1 MKSNIKS
8 TENII
13 SDITKTKMSLFNN
26 ENYILWKIKK
36 NWINITG
43 EEIGGKSFPKYL
55 YNKKMTLN
63 AEDSIIHHSI
73 LVHAGLIIEKINDF
87 IQKEAVNELEIR
99 KIEKKPRRNIVKN
112 LTEINEENSEISDEE
127 PNEKTDF
134 EENIELSAFETGKI
148 KKSISKIDKKYKNI
162 AEKLEKIALN
172 RKKKDIY
179 LLSKGYI
186 RCKDCGDIF
195 YPSGKNEICPY
206 CCEKEENE
214 KLEKMSAIIMG
225 NPFIGENEAVK
236 ISGTDRYTY
245 YKVRD
250 ILAQRA
256 YNDLLYFYITKNI
269 EIKYSEDY
277 ESEIRKEANTDFEIY
292 VKNYIDCKV
301 GTDNKEIYN
310 IERKKVIAGLRKK
323 KEYQKR

>member
-1 MKSNIKS
+1 MES
-8 TENII
+8 
-13 SDITKTKMSLFNN
+13 
-26 ENYILWKIKK
+26 
-36 NWINITG
+36 
-43 EEIGGKSFPKYL
+43 
-55 YNKKMTLN
+55 
-63 AEDSIIHHSI
+63 
-73 LVHAGLIIEKINDF
+73 
-87 IQKEAVNELEIR
+87 
-99 KIEKKPRRNIVKN
+99 
-112 LTEINEENSEISDEE
+112 
-127 PNEKTDF
+127 
-134 EENIELSAFETGKI
+134 
-148 KKSISKIDKKYKNI
+148 
-162 AEKLEKIALN
+162 
-172 RKKKDIY
+172 
-179 LLSKGYI
+179 
-186 RCKDCGDIF
+186 
-195 YPSGKNEICPY
+195 
-206 CCEKEENE
+206 EKEENE

-292 VKNYIDCKV
+292 VKNYIDYKV

-310 IERKKVIAGLRKK
+310 IERKKLIAGLRKR